1 VAQKKLPDSEAF
13 FATFAVME
21 SMIRKTEAQDLEAV
35 NGLLRQVL
43 AVHHKG
49 RPDLFNAVGKKYTDD
64 ELRAVLT
71 SDDSPVFVYE
81 GPGGE
86 VLGHAFCLFRTRDNL
101 RLFTPVK
108 TLYIDDI
115 CVDEAF
121 RRRGIGSALY
131 RHLLAYAK
139 ARGCYHVTL
148 NVWACNPGA
157 LEFYASLGMKPMK
170 TMMEQV
176 L

>member
-1 VAQKKLPDSEAF
+1 
-13 FATFAVME
+13 
-21 SMIRKTEAQDLEAV
+21 MIRRALREDIPGILA
-35 NGLLRQVL
+35 LLLQVDM
-43 AVHHKG
+43 VHHRG
-49 RPDLFNAVGKKYTDD
+49 RPDLFKGPAVKYGAEELARLLED
-64 ELRAVLT
+64 E
-71 SDDSPVFVYE
+71 DSPVFVFISE
-81 GPGGE
+81 GK
-86 VLGHAFCLFRTRDNL
+86 VAGHAFCQLEQTAANAVLHD
-101 RLFTPVK
+101 VK